1 MTRSPDLA
9 AALVASLDDPA
20 LDALADLLAPKLEA
34 RLKPA
39 QAGED
44 GWLDAKR
51 AAAYLGLSVNALHKL
66 TAERAI
72 PFEQE
77 GPGCKVWFK
86 RSELDAW
93 RRAGKPTRISIARGR
108 AAPAFRN

>member
-1 MTRSPDLA
+1 MIDSFDLA
-9 AALVASLDDPA
+9 GAIVAALDDPA

-39 QAGED
+39 QSVED

-51 AAAYLGLSVNALHKL
+51 AAAYVGLSVNALHKL

-77 GPGCKVWFK
+77 GPGCKMWFK
-86 RSELDAW
+86 RSELDGW
-93 RRAGKPTRISIARGR
+93 RRTG
-108 AAPAFRN
+108 AAS

>member
-1 MTRSPDLA
+1 MIDSSGLA
-9 AALVASLDDPA
+9 GAIVASLDDPA

-34 RLKPA
+34 RLRPTA
-39 QAGED
+39 SED

-51 AAAYLGLSVNALHKL
+51 AAAYVGLSVNALHKL

-77 GPGCKVWFK
+77 GPGCKMWFK
-86 RSELDAW
+86 RSELDEW
-93 RRAGKPTRISIARGR
+93 RRAGNVGSSGR
-108 AAPAFRN
+108 

>member
-1 MTRSPDLA
+1 MIHSSDLA
-9 AALVASLDDPA
+9 GAIVASLDDSA
-20 LDALADLLAPKLEA
+20 LDALADLLAPKLEQ

-39 QAGED
+39 VADD

-51 AAAYLGLSVNALHKL
+51 AAAYVGLSMNALHKL

-77 GPGCKVWFK
+77 GPGCKMWFK

-93 RRAGKPTRISIARGR
+93 RRTGSVG
-108 AAPAFRN
+108 

>member
-1 MTRSPDLA
+1 MDCRSNGSRGLA
-9 AALVASLDDPA
+9 AAIVASLDAPA
-20 LDALADLLAPKLEA
+20 LDALADLLVPKLER

-39 QAGED
+39 AVAED

-51 AAAYLGLSVNALHKL
+51 AAAYVGLSMNALHKL

-77 GPGCKVWFK
+77 GPGCKMWFK

-93 RRAGKPTRISIARGR
+93 REAGGARATASCTS
-108 AAPAFRN
+108 

>member
-1 MTRSPDLA
+1 VVRSPDLA

-20 LDALADLLAPKLEA
+20 LDALADLLAPKLER

-39 QAGED
+39 TVAED

-51 AAAYLGLSVNALHKL
+51 AAVYLGLSVNALHKL
-66 TAERAI
+66 TAARLI

-77 GPGCKVWFK
+77 APGCKCWFK
-86 RSELDAW
+86 PSELDAW
-93 RRAGKPTRISIARGR
+93 RQAGGAR
-108 AAPAFRN
+108 

>member
-1 MTRSPDLA
+1 MSNGSHDLA
-9 AALVASLDDPA
+9 SAVVSALDDFA
-20 LDALADLLAPKLEA
+20 LDELADRLAPKLEQ

-39 QAGED
+39 AAVED

-51 AAAYLGLSVNALHKL
+51 AAAYVGLSVNALHKL

-77 GPGCKVWFK
+77 GPGHKMWFK

-93 RRAGKPTRISIARGR
+93 REAR
-108 AAPAFRN
+108 

>member
-1 MTRSPDLA
+1 MTSSPDLA
-9 AALVASLDDPA
+9 AAVVAALDDRA
-20 LDALADLLAPKLEA
+20 LDTLADLLAPKLEL

-39 QAGED
+39 AVED

-51 AAAYLGLSVNALHKL
+51 AAVYLGLSVNALHKL
-66 TAERAI
+66 TGERAI

-86 RSELDAW
+86 RSGLDSW
-93 RRAGKPTRISIARGR
+93 REAGGSR
-108 AAPAFRN
+108 AANCG

>member
-1 MTRSPDLA
+1 MLRKSKMTRSPDLA

-20 LDALADLLAPKLEA
+20 LDALADLLAPKLEQ
-34 RLKPA
+34 RLNREPV
-39 QAGED
+39 ED

-51 AAAYLGLSVNALHKL
+51 AAAYVGLSVNALHKL

-77 GPGCKVWFK
+77 GPGCKMWFK
-86 RSELDAW
+86 RSELDEW
-93 RRAGKPTRISIARGR
+93 RRTGSVFA
-108 AAPAFRN
+108 

>member
-1 MTRSPDLA
+1 VVRSPDLA
-9 AALVASLDDPA
+9 AALVASLDGPA
-20 LDALADLLAPKLEA
+20 LDALADLLAPKIER

-39 QAGED
+39 MVED

-51 AAAYLGLSVNALHKL
+51 AAEYAGLSVNALHKL

-77 GPGCKVWFK
+77 GPGCKLWFR
-86 RSELDAW
+86 RSELDRW
-93 RRAGKPTRISIARGR
+93 REAGGARSTACHPG
-108 AAPAFRN
+108 

>member
-1 MTRSPDLA
+1 MNYSSELA
-9 AALVASLDDPA
+9 GALVASLDDPA
-20 LDALADLLAPKLEA
+20 LDALADLLAPKLEQ

-39 QAGED
+39 TEADD

-77 GPGCKVWFK
+77 GSGCKLWLK
-86 RSELDAW
+86 RSHLDEW
-93 RRAGKPTRISIARGR
+93 REAGGSRSRSCHPG
-108 AAPAFRN
+108 

>member
-1 MTRSPDLA
+1 MTSPSDLA

-34 RLKPA
+34 RLTAARPT
-39 QAGED
+39 ED

-51 AAAYLGLSVNALHKL
+51 AAAYIGLSVNALHKL

-77 GPGCKVWFK
+77 GPGCKCWFK
-86 RSELDAW
+86 RSELDEW
-93 RRAGKPTRISIARGR
+93 RRTGSVGSGER
-108 AAPAFRN
+108 

>member
-1 MTRSPDLA
+1 MPRSPDLA
-9 AALVASLDDPA
+9 ASIVASLDGPA
-20 LDALADLLAPKLEA
+20 LDALADLLAPKLEQ

-39 QAGED
+39 TAAED
-44 GWLDAKR
+44 GWLDTKR

-66 TAERAI
+66 TSECAI

-77 GPGCKVWFK
+77 GPGCKAWFK

-93 RRAGKPTRISIARGR
+93 RAAGGGR
-108 AAPAFRN
+108 AANHG

>member
-1 MTRSPDLA
+1 VVRSPDLA
-9 AALVASLDDPA
+9 ASIVASLDDPA
-20 LDALADLLAPKLEA
+20 LDALADLLAPKLER
-34 RLKPA
+34 RLKRA
-39 QAGED
+39 AKTDD

-51 AAAYLGLSVNALHKL
+51 AADYAGLSVNALHKL

-77 GPGCKVWFK
+77 GPGCKCWFK

-93 RRAGKPTRISIARGR
+93 RSVGGARSG
-108 AAPAFRN
+108 AFPPA